1 MTKFTTH
8 QWAATSITCIAV
20 GLFGST
26 LTDKEPPYG
35 LYIGVV
41 LVVVAAAVALFV
53 RFNTVIPPPE
63 AEYEEEEEPIE
74 RESRYYLTAR
84 ELINILEKTPDD
96 TVVVDGEGNPI
107 TNVLSAV
114 YDEDFET
121 AVWLVGFPV
130 NRNMYKLA
138 QKAPSA
144 LPPSSPPVPEP
155 VPDAPSQDK

>member
-1 MTKFTTH
+1 
-8 QWAATSITCIAV
+8 V